1 MAVRRPLKINS
12 DNNLEEM
19 SDAEIDAIKARM
31 ISLWGSDP
39 SVTLSVVGSSGNLG
53 DLTDQRLLAG
63 RIAKRATEI
72 GAPNTEVAIHTVTYS
87 RIEQTIDSSVT
98 PCLDS
103 DYRAYPVYM
112 TDSNHV
118 QAMNDSDFEDTFIT
132 PVINSLTSSTITTDG
147 QAGTYFVSSTNLVPD
162 ADLVSNIPVFVDT
175 LADADAFTSGPIP
188 EDSDQF
194 IIVNSYYLHK
204 LRREPLATYE
214 NFVLIDSDEHLR
226 EMNDS
231 DNDHLMKC
239 YIKWAAVYLQDNKLR
254 YSYDSGNT
262 RGTAMIDTILDSDNA
277 VTREGEVLN
286 EFAGYDYQE
295 VPAGGPIVNQ
305 THYLR
310 ISKV

>member
-1 MAVRRPLKINS
+1 
-12 DNNLEEM
+12 
-19 SDAEIDAIKARM
+19 
-31 ISLWGSDP
+31 
-39 SVTLSVVGSSGNLG
+39 
-53 DLTDQRLLAG
+53 
-63 RIAKRATEI
+63 
-72 GAPNTEVAIHTVTYS
+72 
-87 RIEQTIDSSVT
+87 
-98 PCLDS
+98 
-103 DYRAYPVYM
+103 M